1 MKLRLLD
8 YLRCLECRAP
18 LVLKDA
24 TVETVARNAATATT
38 RCFGQ
43 CGASAGQAGADD
55 CPACG
60 RIEVVSG
67 ALACES
73 CGAKY
78 AVSDGVPRLRAPHSQ
93 DETRPRTAASFG
105 YLWAK
110 STPGTD
116 VHETTSYHFAKMED
130 RLSLA
135 PPHGLVLDAGCGD
148 GIDLANQ
155 GRREGVEVI
164 GVELSDG
171 GCQASHARTR
181 ALPRAHVVQ
190 ADLCWLPFGDG
201 TFDFA
206 YSYGVLHHIG
216 IPERG
221 LREVVR
227 VAKPGA
233 QVVAYLYED
242 FSERNG
248 ALRWSLT
255 AANWGRALTTR
266 MPHRLLYNLCVLGS
280 PLVFTL
286 FTLPARISRRFER
299 TASFAANLPF
309 RHGTGP
315 FSLVGD
321 LYDRLSAPVEWRYSR
336 VGSIKFFIDAGLE
349 RVTAVSERGWMVA
362 GVKPAR

>member
-18 LVLKDA
+18 LALKDSA
-24 TVETVARNAATATT
+24 VETVARNDATAMT
-38 RCFGQ
+38 RCSGL
-43 CGASAGQAGADD
+43 CGASARHAGADD
-55 CPACG
+55 CAACQQ
-60 RIEVVSG
+60 IEVISG
-67 ALACES
+67 ALFCES
-73 CGAKY
+73 CGAEY
-78 AVSDGVPRLRAPHSQ
+78 TISDGVPRLRASLTP

-105 YLWAK
+105 FLWAK
-110 STPGTD
+110 SISGTE
-116 VHETTSYHFAKMED
+116 VHETTSYHFAKMQD
-130 RLSLA
+130 SLSLA

-171 GCQASHARTR
+171 GCQASYARTR
-181 ALPRAHVVQ
+181 ALPHAHVVQ
-190 ADLCWLPFGDG
+190 ADLCRLPFADG
-201 TFDFA
+201 TFDFV

-216 IPERG
+216 VPDRG

-227 VAKPGA
+227 AAKPGA
-233 QVVAYLYED
+233 RVVAYLYED
-242 FSERNG
+242 FSERNR

-266 MPHRLLYNLCVLGS
+266 MPHRLLYTLCVLGS
-280 PLVFTL
+280 PFVFTL
-286 FTLPARISRRFER
+286 FTVPALISRRFER
-299 TASFAANLPF
+299 TASLAANLPF

-321 LYDRLSAPVEWRYSR
+321 LYDRFSAPVEWRYSR
-336 VGSIKFFIDAGLE
+336 AGSIKFFVDAGLE
-349 RVTAVSERGWMVA
+349 RVLAVPERGWMVA
-362 GVKPAR
+362 GVKPA

>member
-1 MKLRLLD
+1 MKLRLLE

-18 LVLKDA
+18 LALKDA
-24 TVETVARNAATATT
+24 AIETVARSEATGTT
-38 RCFGQ
+38 RCLGL
-43 CGASAGQAGADD
+43 CGASAQRAGADE
-55 CPACG
+55 CAACE
-60 RIEVVSG
+60 RIEVVAG

-73 CGAKY
+73 CGATY
-78 AVSDGVPRLRAPHSQ
+78 AVSDGVPRLRAPLSH
-93 DETRPRTAASFG
+93 DETRARTAASFG
-105 YLWAK
+105 HLWAK
-110 STPGTD
+110 STPGTE
-116 VHETTSYHFAKMED
+116 VYETTSYHFAKMED
-130 RLSLA
+130 SLSLA
-135 PPHGLVLDAGCGD
+135 PPRGLVLDAGCGD

-155 GRREGVEVI
+155 GRREGVEAI

-171 GCQASHARTR
+171 GCQASQTRTR

-190 ADLCWLPFGDG
+190 ADLCRLPFADG

-216 IPERG
+216 VPERG

-233 QVVAYLYED
+233 RVVAYLYED

-266 MPHRLLYNLCVLGS
+266 LPHRLLYNLCVLGS
-280 PLVFTL
+280 PFVFTL
-286 FTLPARISRRFER
+286 FTLPALISRRFER
-299 TASFAANLPF
+299 TASLAANLPF

-321 LYDRLSAPVEWRYSR
+321 LYDRFSAPVEWRYSR
-336 VGSIKFFIDAGLE
+336 AGSIKFFVDAGLE
-349 RVTAVSERGWMVA
+349 RVMAVPERGWMVA
-362 GVKPAR
+362 GVKPAG